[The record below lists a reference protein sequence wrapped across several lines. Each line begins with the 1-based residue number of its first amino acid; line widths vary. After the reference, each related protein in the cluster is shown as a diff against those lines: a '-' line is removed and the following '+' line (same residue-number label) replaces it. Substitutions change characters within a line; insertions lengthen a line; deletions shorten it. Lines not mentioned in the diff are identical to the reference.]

1 VTGRCQLIVLDLAGT
16 TVKDDGRVALAFE
29 GALRDQG
36 VDLTPQELANVRG
49 MSKRDAIR
57 RLMPDG
63 ADHERRTETA
73 YAAFV
78 ALLTD
83 AYQRHPVDPI
93 DGAETAIRDLRSR
106 GVRVALNTGFDRV
119 VTDLLLSRLG
129 WDRDLVDA
137 VVCGDDV
144 ARGRPAPDLIVRA
157 MAATG
162 TADASVVANV
172 GDTTMDLEAGQAA
185 GVRWNVGVTSGAHD
199 RARLE
204 RAPHTHLIAS
214 VADLPLQAFLRWT

>member
-1 VTGRCQLIVLDLAGT
+1 
-16 TVKDDGRVALAFE
+16 
-29 GALRDQG
+29 
-36 VDLTPQELANVRG
+36 
-49 MSKRDAIR
+49 
-57 RLMPDG
+57 
-63 ADHERRTETA
+63 
-73 YAAFV
+73 
-78 ALLTD
+78 
-83 AYQRHPVDPI
+83 
-93 DGAETAIRDLRSR
+93 
-106 GVRVALNTGFDRV
+106 
-119 VTDLLLSRLG
+119 
-129 WDRDLVDA
+129 

-172 GDTTMDLEAGQAA
+172 GDTTMDLEAGHAA

>member
-1 VTGRCQLIVLDLAGT
+1 VLDLAGT
-16 TVKDDGRVALAFE
+16 TVKDDGRVAVAFE
-29 GALRDQG
+29 GALGDQG
-36 VDLTPQELANVRG
+36 VGLTPQELANVRG

-172 GDTTMDLEAGQAA
+172 GDTTMDLEAGHAA